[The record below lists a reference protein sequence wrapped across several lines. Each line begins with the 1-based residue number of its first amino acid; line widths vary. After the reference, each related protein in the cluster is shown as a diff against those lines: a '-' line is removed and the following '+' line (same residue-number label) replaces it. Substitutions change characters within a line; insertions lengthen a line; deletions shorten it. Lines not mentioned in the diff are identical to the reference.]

1 MIFSVKRVCGIQK
14 NGFDLS
20 ILVVMVT
27 EYLLLPLER
36 KKRRE
41 KENIYQRGDHQVFID
56 RSAV

>member
-20 ILVVMVT
+20 ILVVVVT
-27 EYLLLPLER
+27 EYLLPLER